1 MHLTDCDQCK
11 KKNPNKIF
19 WRHTGIFSA
28 IPAAAIPVWTT
39 RTAFWLKIQFSINFF
54 SYHPGC
60 NHRYVVYGLALKQ
73 ETHVSI
79 LSTTV
84 STIVS
89 TSEPEFAINDS
100 NKTSH
105 ADEQTTISKD
115 IDSAVLVAGVFLIY
129 LMFFIFA
136 VMLYKMLKINSVWSF
151 HLE

>member
-1 MHLTDCDQCK
+1 MVFFLQYPQPPYPYEPQGQHLI
-11 KKNPNKIF
+11 KNPIF
-19 WRHTGIFSA
+19 Y
-28 IPAAAIPVWTT
+28 
-39 RTAFWLKIQFSINFF
+39 QFFF
-54 SYHPGC
+54 YHPGC

-89 TSEPEFAINDS
+89 TSEPEFTISDS

-136 VMLYKMLKINSVWSF
+136 VMLYKMLKINSF
-151 HLE
+151 

>member
-11 KKNPNKIF
+11 KKNQQNLLTTYRYFFRKTRS
-19 WRHTGIFSA
+19 RHTRMNHKDSI
-28 IPAAAIPVWTT
+28 
-39 RTAFWLKIQFSINFF
+39 WLKIQFSINFF

-89 TSEPEFAINDS
+89 TSEPEFAISDS

-115 IDSAVLVAGVFLIY
+115 IDSAVLVAAVFLIY
-129 LMFFIFA
+129 LVFFIFA
-136 VMLYKMLKINSVWSF
+136 VMLYKMLKINSFWSF

>member
-11 KKNPNKIF
+11 KKNPTKSF
-19 WRHTGIFSA
+19 DD
-28 IPAAAIPVWTT
+28 IPV
-39 RTAFWLKIQFSINFF
+39 FFLQNPQSPYPYEPQGQHLIKNPIFYQFFF
-54 SYHPGC
+54 YHPGC

-89 TSEPEFAINDS
+89 TSEPEFTISGS

-105 ADEQTTISKD
+105 PDEQTTISKD

-129 LMFFIFA
+129 LVFFIFA
-136 VMLYKMLKINSVWSF
+136 VMLYKMLKINSFWSF